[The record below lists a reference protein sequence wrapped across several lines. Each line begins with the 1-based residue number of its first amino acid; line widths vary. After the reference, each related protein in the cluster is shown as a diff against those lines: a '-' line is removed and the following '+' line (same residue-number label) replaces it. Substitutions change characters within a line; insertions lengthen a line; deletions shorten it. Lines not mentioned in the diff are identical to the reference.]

1 MWEIISHYK
10 KNQSK
15 FYNIFSLLFCLLHKR
30 VAEKVTTGEKIKLS
44 LSHMPA
50 LTRAGQLNFRAA
62 RGLAF
67 THGECFE
74 LQFVLET
81 DDPPL
86 KKCVKKINS
95 WSVKKE
101 NLSEPDSCGRVIFF

>member
-1 MWEIISHYK
+1 MFSIL
-10 KNQSK
+10 
-15 FYNIFSLLFCLLHKR
+15 FSLLFCQPHKR
-30 VAEKVTTGEKIKLS
+30 VAEKVTPGEKIKLS
-44 LSHMPA
+44 LSHLPS

-62 RGLAF
+62 RGLAC

-74 LQFVLET
+74 LQFTLET

-101 NLSEPDSCGRVIFF
+101 NLFDSRQRRDELFSFSGMN